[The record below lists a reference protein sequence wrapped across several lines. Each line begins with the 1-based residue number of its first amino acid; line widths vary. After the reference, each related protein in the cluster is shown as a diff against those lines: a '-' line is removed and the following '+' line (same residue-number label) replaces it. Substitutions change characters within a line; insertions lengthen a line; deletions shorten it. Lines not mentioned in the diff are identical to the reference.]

1 MKTKRILLATGIT
14 LTALLILQL
23 IRRKKL
29 EKKLTVVSEEGYETA
44 EDILFPRKEYL
55 RPRRRTEG

>member
-1 MKTKRILLATGIT
+1 MKTKRILLAAGIT

-23 IRRKKL
+23 IRRKKM

-44 EDILFPRKEYL
+44 EDILFPRKGYL